1 MRILLVDDDEL
12 IAEALVQ
19 ALTDQHYV
27 IDVATD
33 GQAGWELAEAFA
45 YDLILLDV
53 MLPKL
58 DGISLCRQWRSLG
71 LRSPI
76 ILLTAQDSST
86 KKVMGLDAGAD
97 DYVVKPFEMKELLAR
112 IRALLR
118 RGNSTSSPL
127 LEWGNLH
134 LDPSNFAVT
143 YDEQPLHLTPKEYS
157 LLELFLRN
165 RQRIFSCSTILDCIW
180 SFEELPGEET
190 VRSHIKGLR
199 QKLKAAGVPEDPIET
214 IYGIG
219 YRLKPLEQ
227 QKAPKGQVV
236 PNRLSPDQKQQTV
249 VEIAKVWERTKEKLS
264 HRIATIEQA
273 TTALR
278 QNQLSHELQFA
289 AEREAHKLAGSLGMY
304 GFVQGS
310 RLAQEIEQFFQS
322 KELVDRNQTLHLS
335 ELIVAL
341 RQELQ
346 QTTAGQK
353 PEVSSPDKR
362 PWLLIVEQDKS
373 LAKALV
379 VEAATWGMR
388 AEIARTP
395 TLARERISSDRP
407 DIVLLDLCANTPQDN
422 LTLLCELNACTPP
435 VPVLVLADRE
445 RSIDRVK
452 VARLGGRGFLP
463 KPVTASEVL
472 KAATALLQRTRTTAA
487 KVMVVDDDS
496 QVLTA
501 LHSLLEPWGFKL
513 STLDCPLQF
522 WNNLETVAPDLLI
535 LDVEM
540 PQISGI
546 DLCQSVRA
554 DMRWSGLP
562 ILFLTAHTDAD
573 TMQQVFAAGGDD
585 YVSKPI
591 VGPELVTRILNR
603 LERSRLLRNL
613 VEADALTGVANY
625 RKSSQQLTQFLELCD
640 HHQQPLC
647 FAVLNLDRFK
657 QINECYGHTSG
668 DAVLSRLGGLLHRHF
683 QSDDVVGRW
692 GGAEF
697 IVGMYGMTRSDGI
710 KRLAEVLEALHQQ
723 KFTAFDGTQFQVTLS
738 TAAMQYPQDGI
749 NLPALYKAAAAALRQ
764 AQAVR
769 GDRGNAP
776 TLD

>member
-1 MRILLVDDDEL
+1 MRILLVEDDEL
-12 IAEALVQ
+12 ISEALVK
-19 ALTDQHYV
+19 ALTDQHYA

-33 GQAGWELAEAFA
+33 GQAGCELVEAFA

-58 DGISLCRQWRSLG
+58 DGISLCRRWRSQG

-76 ILLTAQDSST
+76 ILLTSQDSST

-97 DYVVKPFEMKELLAR
+97 DYVVKPFDLQEILAR

-118 RGNSTSSPL
+118 RGNLTSSPL
-127 LEWGNLH
+127 LEWGNLR

-143 YDEQPLHLTPKEYS
+143 YDQQPLRLTPKEYS

-165 RQRIFSCSTILDCIW
+165 RQRIFSCSAILDRIW

-190 VRSHIKGLR
+190 VRSHLKGLR

-214 IYGIG
+214 VYGIG
-219 YRLKPLEQ
+219 YHLKPLQEQ
-227 QKAPKGQVV
+227 ARKGQVA
-236 PNRLSPDQKQQTV
+236 PNRLSAAQKQQTLL
-249 VEIAKVWERTKEKLS
+249 EIAKVWERTKEKLS

-278 QNQLSHELQFA
+278 QNQLNDELQFA

-310 RLAQEIEQFFQS
+310 RLAQEIEHFFQS
-322 KELVDRNQTLHLS
+322 GELVDRNQTLHLS

-346 QTTAGQK
+346 QTTAGQTLQ
-353 PEVSSPDKR
+353 VSSPDKR
-362 PWLLIVEQDKS
+362 PWLLLVERDKS

-388 AEIARTP
+388 AEIATTP

-407 DIVLLDLCANTPQDN
+407 DIVLLDLCANTPQEN
-422 LTLLCELNACTPP
+422 LTLLAELNACTPP
-435 VPVLVLADRE
+435 VPVLVLVDRD
-445 RSIDRVK
+445 RAIDRVK

-463 KPVTASEVL
+463 KPVAPSQVL
-472 KAATALLQRTRTTAA
+472 EAVTALLQRDRKSATI
-487 KVMVVDDDS
+487 MVVDDDS

-513 STLDCPLQF
+513 FTLDCPLQF

-546 DLCQSVRA
+546 ELCQSVRA

-613 VEADALTGVANY
+613 VETDALTGVANY
-625 RKSSQQLTQFLELCD
+625 RKSNQELTQLLDLCD
-640 HHQQPLC
+640 RHQQPLC
-647 FAVLNLDRFK
+647 FAVLNLDNFK
-657 QINECYGHTSG
+657 QVNEWYGHASG
-668 DAVLSRLGGLLHRHF
+668 DAVLTRLGELLRRHF

-697 IVGMYGMTRSDGI
+697 IVGMYGITRSDGV
-710 KRLAEVLEALHQQ
+710 KQLAEVLKTLHQQ

-738 TAAMQYPQDGI
+738 AAAIQYPQDGI
-749 NLPALYKAAAAALRQ
+749 NLAALYKAALRQ
-764 AQAVR
+764 AQAV
-769 GDRGNAP
+769 GSDRGNSPNA
-776 TLD
+776 

>member
-1 MRILLVDDDEL
+1 MRILLVEDDEL
-12 IAEALVQ
+12 ISEALVK
-19 ALTDQHYV
+19 ALTDQHYA

-33 GQAGWELAEAFA
+33 GQAGCELVEAFA

-58 DGISLCRQWRSLG
+58 DGISLCRRWRSQG

-76 ILLTAQDSST
+76 ILLTSQDNST

-97 DYVVKPFEMKELLAR
+97 DYVVKPFDLQEMLAR

-118 RGNSTSSPL
+118 RGNLTSSPL
-127 LEWGNLH
+127 LEWGNLR
-134 LDPSNFAVT
+134 LDPSNFEVT
-143 YDEQPLHLTPKEYS
+143 YDQQPLHLTPKEYS

-165 RQRIFSCSTILDCIW
+165 RQRIFSCSAILDRIW

-190 VRSHIKGLR
+190 VRSHMKGLR

-214 IYGIG
+214 VYGIG
-219 YRLKPLEQ
+219 YRLKSLQEQ
-227 QKAPKGQVV
+227 ARKGQVV
-236 PNRLSPDQKQQTV
+236 QNRVSPAQKQQTL
-249 VEIAKVWERTKEKLS
+249 VEIARVWERTKEKLS

-278 QNQLSHELQFA
+278 QNQLSDELQFA

-310 RLAQEIEQFFQS
+310 RLAQEIEHFFQS
-322 KELVDRNQTLHLS
+322 GKPIDRNQTLHLS

-341 RQELQ
+341 HQELQ
-346 QTTAGQK
+346 QTTTGQT
-353 PEVSSPDKR
+353 PQVSSGDKQ
-362 PWLLIVEQDKS
+362 PWLLLVERDKS

-379 VEAATWGMR
+379 VEAATWKIR
-388 AEIARTP
+388 AEVATTP
-395 TLARERISSDRP
+395 TLARERIFSDRP
-407 DIVLLDLCANTPQDN
+407 DIVVLDLCANTPQDN
-422 LTLLCELNACTPP
+422 LTLLFELNACTPP
-435 VPVLVLADRE
+435 VPVLVLVDRD

-463 KPVTASEVL
+463 KPVTPSQVL
-472 KAATALLQRTRTTAA
+472 EAVTQILLRDRTTAA
-487 KVMVVDDDS
+487 KVMVVDDDT

-522 WNNLETVAPDLLI
+522 WDNLETVAPDLLI

-554 DMRWSGLP
+554 DMRWSSLP

-573 TMQQVFAAGGDD
+573 TMQQVFATGGDD

-603 LERSRLLRNL
+603 LDRSRLLRNL
-613 VEADALTGVANY
+613 VETDALTGIANY
-625 RKSSQQLTQFLELCD
+625 RKSSQELTQLLDLCD
-640 HHQQPLC
+640 RHQQPLC
-647 FAVLNLDRFK
+647 FAVLNLDHFK
-657 QINECYGHTSG
+657 QVNEWYGHASG
-668 DAVLSRLGGLLHRHF
+668 DTVLTCLGELLRRHF

-697 IVGMYGMTRSDGI
+697 IVGMYGITRSDGV
-710 KRLAEVLEALHQQ
+710 KRLAEVLKALHQQ

-738 TAAMQYPQDGI
+738 AAAIQYSQDGI
-749 NLPALYKAAAAALRQ
+749 NLAALYKAAALRQ
-764 AQAVR
+764 AQAV
-769 GDRGNAP
+769 GSDRGNSPKA
-776 TLD
+776 